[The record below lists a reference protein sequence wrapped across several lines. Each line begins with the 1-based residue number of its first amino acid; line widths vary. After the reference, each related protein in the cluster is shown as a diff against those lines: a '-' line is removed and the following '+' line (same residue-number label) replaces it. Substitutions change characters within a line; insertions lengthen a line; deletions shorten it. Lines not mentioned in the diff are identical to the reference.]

1 MPMSILSQLRN
12 LAASASLALLAA
24 PAIAA
29 APSADLKPESGTV
42 KLGIQP
48 WLGYGQWYVAD
59 EQGHFAANGLQGVE
73 LINFNEDKDM
83 NAALA
88 SGRIDAGNLATHTA
102 MAMVSAGLPVK
113 IVMLLD
119 QSTSADALI
128 VDPSIKTLADLKGK
142 AVAYEEGTTSDILLH
157 SALAKAG
164 MTLADIRPV
173 PMPASSAGSALI
185 AGQVP
190 AAVTYEPYLSV
201 AAQQNPNI
209 RTLYQGS
216 DDPGLISDVL
226 VVRDEML
233 QKRPG
238 QVLALLRSWEA
249 AYRFYQAN
257 PQQGQAIIARGVGA
271 SADEL
276 DSAFAGV
283 KFYSLADNQRDLQVQ
298 GEFIN
303 TSMRHITKAAGDA
316 GLLPQPVSPAQ
327 LLDTR
332 FVEALK

>member
-1 MPMSILSQLRN
+1 MSFLSQLRN
-12 LAASASLALLAA
+12 LAACASLALAVPALAA
-24 PAIAA
+24 T
-29 APSADLKPESGTV
+29 PSADLKPESGTI
-42 KLGIQP
+42 KLGMQP

-59 EQGHFAANGLQGVE
+59 EQGLFAAEGLERVE
-73 LINFNEDKDM
+73 LINFNEDRDM

-102 MAMVSAGLPVK
+102 MAMVAAGLPVK

-119 QSTSADALI
+119 QATSADALM
-128 VDPSIKTLADLKGK
+128 VDASIKSLADLKGK
-142 AVAYEEGTTSDILLH
+142 TVAYEEGTTSDILLH
-157 SALAKAG
+157 SALASAG

-185 AGQVP
+185 AGQVQ
-190 AAVTYEPYLSV
+190 AAVTYEPYLSA

-209 RTLYQGS
+209 RPLYQGS

-226 VVRDEML
+226 VVRNEML
-233 QKRPG
+233 EKRPG

-271 SADEL
+271 SAGEL
-276 DSAFAGV
+276 STAFAGV
-283 KFYSLADNQRDLQVQ
+283 QFYSLADNQRDLQVG
-298 GEFIN
+298 GEFIT

>member
-1 MPMSILSQLRN
+1 MPSILSQLRTLVAGVG
-12 LAASASLALLAA
+12 LAVLAGPTL
-24 PAIAA
+24 AA
-29 APSADLKPESGTV
+29 APSADLTPEAGTV
-42 KLGIQP
+42 KLGMQP
-48 WLGYGQWYVAD
+48 WLGYGQWYVAED
-59 EQGHFAANGLQGVE
+59 QGLFAKNGLQKVE

-113 IVMLLD
+113 IVLLLD
-119 QSTSADALI
+119 QATSADAII
-128 VDPSIKTLADLKGK
+128 VDPSIKTVADLKGK

-185 AGQVP
+185 AGQVL
-190 AAVTYEPYLSV
+190 AAVTYEPYLTA

-226 VVRDEML
+226 VVRDEVL
-233 QKRPG
+233 EKRPG
-238 QVLALLRSWEA
+238 QVLALIRAWDA
-249 AYRFYQAN
+249 AYRHYQAN
-257 PQQGQAIIARGVGA
+257 PQQAQAVIARGVGA
-271 SADEL
+271 SSEEL
-276 DSAFAGV
+276 GSAFAGV

-303 TSMRHITKAAGDA
+303 SSMRHITKAATDA

>member
-1 MPMSILSQLRN
+1 MHMTFTSRLRT
-12 LAASASLALLAA
+12 LVFGASLALLAG
-24 PAIAA
+24 PALAA
-29 APSADLKPESGTV
+29 GLSADLKPEPGTV
-42 KLGIQP
+42 KLGMQP

-59 EQGHFAANGLQGVE
+59 EEGQFAANGLQRVE

-113 IVMLLD
+113 IVLLLD

-128 VDPSIKTLADLKGK
+128 VDPSIKTLADLRGK

-173 PMPASSAGSALI
+173 PMPASSAGGALI
-185 AGQVP
+185 TGRVP

-209 RTLYQGS
+209 RTLYRGS

-233 QKRPG
+233 EKRPG

-276 DSAFAGV
+276 GSAFSGV

-303 TSMRHITKAAGDA
+303 VSMRHITKAAGAA

>member
-1 MPMSILSQLRN
+1 MSSLLSQMRN
-12 LAASASLALLAA
+12 LAAGASLALLAG
-24 PAIAA
+24 PALAA
-29 APSADLKPESGTV
+29 APTADLKPEAGTV
-42 KLGIQP
+42 KLGMQP
-48 WLGYGQWYVAD
+48 WLGYGQWYVAED
-59 EQGHFAANGLQGVE
+59 QGLFAGNGLQKVE

-102 MAMVSAGLPVK
+102 MAMVAAGLPVK
-113 IVMLLD
+113 IVLLLD
-119 QSTSADALI
+119 QATSADAII
-128 VDPSIKTLADLKGK
+128 VDPSITTVADLKGK

-173 PMPASSAGSALI
+173 PMPASSAGGALI

-190 AAVTYEPYLSV
+190 AAVTYEPYLTA
-201 AAQQNPNI
+201 AAQQNPKI
-209 RTLYQGS
+209 RTLFQGS

-226 VVRDEML
+226 VVREEML
-233 QKRPG
+233 EKRPG
-238 QVLALLRSWEA
+238 QVLALIRAWDA
-249 AYRFYQAN
+249 AYRHYQAN
-257 PQQGQAIIARGVGA
+257 PKQAQAVIARGVGA
-271 SADEL
+271 SAEEL
-276 DSAFAGV
+276 GTAFAGV

-303 TSMRHITKAAGDA
+303 SSMRHITKAAGDA